1 MNKTAKMKILSSSSR
16 DVMKAFKCLVLCLF
30 VAAMVSLQ
38 SFNYRAQE
46 RNASATE
53 TIAKGEKLFGG
64 TCSNAYCHG
73 SGGRGGGAPSLRNR
87 EFTADYLARVISNGI
102 PGTNMPAFKNRF
114 SNEQITQLTNYVLSL
129 SPGKANAT
137 AAAGNNAETPEH
149 FSGRTEKPTGTATT
163 TAATNTA
170 TPVVKS
176 SALLADEAAG
186 REVFFRAIE
195 GCHVCHSYNGKGGKV
210 ASDLLGRLTGKS
222 NQEIMESFHAPKA
235 AAGKSYEYLAVT
247 TNDGQRVAGIKRDE
261 GEDSLR
267 IYDTSSLPPVSRLIL
282 KSKITG
288 REKLDLATVHASLP
302 NKYSEQELRQLL
314 AFLNS
319 ASQSA
324 TPNTGGK

>member
-1 MNKTAKMKILSSSSR
+1 MNETAKMKTVSSSSR
-16 DVMKAFKCLVLCLF
+16 DVMKVIKCLVLLLF
-30 VAAMVSLQ
+30 VAAIISLQ

-114 SNEQITQLTNYVLSL
+114 SGEQIAQLANYVLSL

-137 AAAGNNAETPEH
+137 ASAGNNAETPEH
-149 FSGRTEKPTGTATT
+149 FSGRSEKTNGTATT
-163 TAATNTA
+163 TTV
-170 TPVVKS
+170 TPVAKS

-210 ASDLLGRLTGKS
+210 ASDLLGRLSGKS
-222 NQEIMESFHAPKA
+222 NQEIIESFHAPKA

-247 TNDGQRVAGIKRDE
+247 TNDGQRVVGIKRDE

-267 IYDTSSLPPVSRLIL
+267 IYDTSSLPPVSRSIL

-302 NKYSEQELRQLL
+302 NKYSEQDLRQLL

-319 ASQSA
+319 AAQSS
-324 TPNTGGK
+324 TPNTGSK